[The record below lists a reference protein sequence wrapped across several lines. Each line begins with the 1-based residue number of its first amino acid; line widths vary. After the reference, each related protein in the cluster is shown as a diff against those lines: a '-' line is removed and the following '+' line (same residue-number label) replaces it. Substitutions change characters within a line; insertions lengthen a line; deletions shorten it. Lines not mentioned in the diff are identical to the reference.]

1 MLHFHKL
8 GMRAPLGKIPTVS
21 VAAPRFN
28 DQMGDRG
35 RKAEVDPG
43 KDLRD
48 SLNGTRGYVHGE
60 SEERV
65 RNPSTR
71 LRCRLH
77 HRLGR
82 TWGISLP
89 RPELALADSGPHR
102 PVLQLFIA
110 NITTLRPSSQ
120 FFFARALD
128 GTMNSRTSD
137 IRTLGKS
144 C

>member
-1 MLHFHKL
+1 
-8 GMRAPLGKIPTVS
+8 MRAPLGKIPTVS

-48 SLNGTRGYVHGE
+48 SLNGTRGYMANRKRE
-60 SEERV
+60 FETRARV
-65 RNPSTR
+65 Y
-71 LRCRLH
+71 RLH

-110 NITTLRPSSQ
+110 NIATLRPSSQ
-120 FFFARALD
+120 FFSPELSTAP
-128 GTMNSRTSD
+128 
-137 IRTLGKS
+137 
-144 C
+144 